1 MLPNRR
7 RWREVAGLD
16 FHVLVTLLF
25 RGWAVIAGG
34 ATVLLLPL
42 WLSPTAQGYYFTF
55 ASLLTV
61 QVFFEL
67 GLNQIVVQLVS
78 HEMAHLTNT
87 ADGRLTGEEL
97 HLSRLSSL
105 AKMLRR
111 WYVAAA
117 LMFALVGAI
126 VGTVFFSQRGTEP
139 ASQWLGA
146 WLVLVVATA
155 VNLWRSPGLA
165 VMEGCGRVGQVA
177 RLRLV
182 QSVLGY
188 ASLWLALLAGA
199 GLWAATAVPI
209 VSAVCTNYWLKSQG
223 SMLYWLSGRSM
234 DVQHQLHWRQDVF
247 PLQWRIALSWISGY
261 LIFNLFTPVVFSR
274 QGPVEAGRLGMALT
288 VFSAISIV
296 GMSWVN
302 AKAPDFTMHIARGE
316 RRELD
321 TLFKSLFVRS
331 TSVIALA
338 SIGLVLVAWFYNQ
351 RGSSLIMRLAA
362 PEILGL
368 LAVITIV
375 NSMVFAM
382 AVYMR
387 AHREEPMLVQSVFVG
402 LLMACVVY
410 WDPTI
415 SVFTMMLAYLLIT
428 LLIGFPW
435 TLWLFTRYIKR
446 SS

>member
-1 MLPNRR
+1 
-7 RWREVAGLD
+7 
-16 FHVLVTLLF
+16 
-25 RGWAVIAGG
+25 
-34 ATVLLLPL
+34 
-42 WLSPTAQGYYFTF
+42 
-55 ASLLTV
+55 
-61 QVFFEL
+61 
-67 GLNQIVVQLVS
+67 
-78 HEMAHLTNT
+78 
-87 ADGRLTGEEL
+87 
-97 HLSRLSSL
+97 
-105 AKMLRR
+105 
-111 WYVAAA
+111 
-117 LMFALVGAI
+117 MFALVGAI